1 MLKVLLNKIKLVN
14 EIKTIHKNSKLNICL
29 PKNYQMNIYRK
40 TKGQKTDRNQAM
52 VINKAKG
59 IKRNVQKTQ
68 RTKQP
73 NQ

>member
-1 MLKVLLNKIKLVN
+1 
-14 EIKTIHKNSKLNICL
+14 
-29 PKNYQMNIYRK
+29 MNIYRK